1 MNLEVSRQILEKKKV
16 IKFNEIPPVGAE
28 LFHAE
33 WRTDGQTDRHTDI
46 TMQIV
51 VFRNFANTPE
61 SWFPSLR
68 GVLTVSGVIHN
79 TRDIS

>member
-1 MNLEVSRQILEKKKV
+1 M
-16 IKFNEIPPVGAE
+16 KFLRWEPSCSMRNDG
-28 LFHAE
+28 
-33 WRTDGQTDRHTDI
+33 RTDGQTDRHTDI

-68 GVLTVSGVIHN
+68 GLLTVSGVIHN